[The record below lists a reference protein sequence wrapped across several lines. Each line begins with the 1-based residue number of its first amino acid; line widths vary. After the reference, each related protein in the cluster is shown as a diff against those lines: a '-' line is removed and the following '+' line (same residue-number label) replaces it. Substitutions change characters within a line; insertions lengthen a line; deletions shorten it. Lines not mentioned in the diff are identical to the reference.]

1 MVRRSDAA
9 RPVVLY
15 RPYELLITQEDF
27 APHRLSHVS
36 AYGQEGGE
44 DVKMSNSNFLA
55 SHSGLEHGLI
65 AQSC

>member
-27 APHRLSHVS
+27 AHHRLFHVS
-36 AYGQEGGE
+36 AQSRERRRRRPLRARRE
-44 DVKMSNSNFLA
+44 RPRRCAAEQRDEIA
-55 SHSGLEHGLI
+55 SM
-65 AQSC
+65 